1 MARRA
6 RNADASSLGFMERSF
21 QGILSW
27 RTGEPAGPG
36 PAIPLRGKKAV
47 DDRDE
52 RREGGQRPDQA
63 VGPEQTVLDV
73 PPPERHQESEQDPPG
88 ARVGGGLRIRD
99 HEEGEEEKGAAL
111 QTMHRDGERL

>member
-1 MARRA
+1 
-6 RNADASSLGFMERSF
+6 MERSF
-21 QGILSW
+21 QGIVTW

-36 PAIPLRGKKAV
+36 PAVPLRGKKAV

-52 RREGGQRPDQA
+52 RREGGKRPDQA

-88 ARVGGGLRIRD
+88 ARAGGGLGTRAQ
-99 HEEGEEEKGAAL
+99 EEAQEEKGAGL
-111 QTMHRDGERL
+111 QPMHRGA